1 MGSCVV
7 GLNMVV
13 VIHTNW
19 MTRSY
24 NERMV
29 ESFGSYET
37 ACKGKRQFATE
48 ADARHAAKLLRKTV
62 GSRVRPY
69 QCNHCGFIHNGHLR
83 RGLVVSQQIRKQQ
96 SIEKY

>member
-1 MGSCVV
+1 MV
-7 GLNMVV
+7 GRTMNMLVA
-13 VIHTNW
+13 IATNS
-19 MTRSY
+19 TTCGY

-69 QCNHCGFIHNGHLR
+69 QCNHCGFIHNGHFR
-83 RGLVVSQQIRKQQ
+83 RGLVITQQIRKQE